1 MENILQTILNNIE
14 LVTAIVVAI
23 SGLVLLIVQK
33 YKEIARALAEKELQT
48 AANALIAKA
57 ETAPKL
63 LYGELLQKPTIH
75 AGAFIDSNDGKN
87 SIVTQALIEQK
98 PSLLKKLKLKDALSV
113 ANWVS
118 NAYQIVKP
126 AIKVLK

>member
-14 LVTAIVVAI
+14 LTTAIVVAI
-23 SGLVLLIVQK
+23 SGLALLIVQK
-33 YKEIARALAEKELQT
+33 YKEIARALAEKQLQT

-57 ETAPKL
+57 ETTPKL
-63 LYGELLQKPTIH
+63 LYSELLQKPTVHI
-75 AGAFIDSNDGKN
+75 GAFVDSNDGKN
-87 SIVTQALIEQK
+87 AIVTQALIEQK

-118 NAYQIVKP
+118 SAYQIVKP
-126 AIKVLK
+126 AIKALK